1 MALSASPGGH
11 RRAVPLG
18 QSGSDAKYV
27 GRNLFRRLERLDTP
41 LADQSATDD
50 MLRWMPQNQDRQKRT
65 LRCPKCGS
73 GDVRRTERLGLI
85 AWLFQIIGRAPF
97 LCRSCHRRFFRRD

>member
-1 MALSASPGGH
+1 MIC
-11 RRAVPLG
+11 
-18 QSGSDAKYV
+18 
-27 GRNLFRRLERLDTP
+27 RNLFRRLERLEVP